1 MTGAI
6 DMTFSKQ
13 DILDAFKRR
22 AATRYYDG
30 SRKISDEDMNF
41 ILELGR
47 LSPSSVGSEPWR
59 FVVVQ
64 NRALRDAIKPV
75 GWGVANQ
82 LDDCSHL
89 LVILAKKNAR
99 YDSAFMRDVLIRRGL
114 SGEQLQ
120 AGLARYKQFQTED
133 MKQAAN
139 EQTLFDWA
147 CKQTY
152 IAMANMMTAA
162 AALGID
168 SCPIEGFDYAEVNR
182 ILAGAGC
189 FDAQEWGVSV
199 MLTFGY
205 RAADIKPKSRKP
217 MEEVVRWIR

>member
-1 MTGAI
+1 MI
-6 DMTFSKQ
+6 FSKQ
-13 DILDAFKRR
+13 AILDAFKRR

-30 SRKISDEDMNF
+30 SRKISDEDMDF

>member
-1 MTGAI
+1 MI
-6 DMTFSKQ
+6 FSKQ

-22 AATRYYDG
+22 AATSYYDG
-30 SRKISDEDMNF
+30 SRKIGDEDMNF

-133 MKQAAN
+133 LKQAAN

-152 IAMANMMTAA
+152 IALANMMTGAA
-162 AALGID
+162 MIGID
-168 SCPIEGFDYAEVNR
+168 SCPIEGFNYAAVNK
-182 ILAGAGC
+182 IFADAGI
-189 FDAQEWGVSV
+189 FDPVEWGIAV
-199 MLTFGY
+199 MATFGY
-205 RAADIKPKSRKP
+205 RSRDIMPKARKP
-217 MEEVVRWIR
+217 FDEVVQWVY

>member
-1 MTGAI
+1 
-6 DMTFSKQ
+6 MTFNKQ

-22 AATRYYDG
+22 VATRYYDG
-30 SRKISDEDMNF
+30 NRKISDEDMKF

-47 LSPSSVGSEPWR
+47 LSPSSIGSEPWR

-64 NRALRDAIKPV
+64 NPALREAIKPV

-89 LVILAKKNAR
+89 VVFLAKKHAR
-99 YDSAFMRDVLIRRGL
+99 YDSEFLRDVLIRRGFE
-114 SGEQLQ
+114 GEQLQ

-152 IAMANMMTAA
+152 IALANMMTGAA
-162 AALGID
+162 MIGID
-168 SCPIEGFDYAEVNR
+168 SCPIEGFNYEAVNR
-182 ILAGAGC
+182 ILADAGI
-189 FDAQEWGVSV
+189 FDLAEWGVSV
-199 MLTFGY
+199 MATFGY
-205 RAADIKPKSRKP
+205 RSREIVSKGRKP
-217 MEEVVRWIR
+217 FDEVVQWVR

>member
-1 MTGAI
+1 
-6 DMTFSKQ
+6 MTFSKQ

-133 MKQAAN
+133 LKQAAN

-152 IAMANMMTAA
+152 IALANMMTGAA
-162 AALGID
+162 MIGID
-168 SCPIEGFDYAEVNR
+168 SCPIERFNYAAVNKIFADAGIFDPA
-182 ILAGAGC
+182 
-189 FDAQEWGVSV
+189 EWGIAV
-199 MLTFGY
+199 MATFGY
-205 RAADIKPKSRKP
+205 RSRDIMPKARKP
-217 MEEVVRWIR
+217 FDEVVQWVY

>member
-1 MTGAI
+1 MTGEI
-6 DMTFSKQ
+6 DMIFSKQ

-30 SRKISDEDMNF
+30 SRKIGDEDMNF

-120 AGLARYKQFQTED
+120 AGLARYKQFQTEY

-152 IAMANMMTAA
+152 IALANMMTGAA
-162 AALGID
+162 MIGIGW
-168 SCPIEGFDYAEVNR
+168 CPKMYADKRRANKKQRRHGIFEVWKLKIPFAVPVAVGR
-182 ILAGAGC
+182 I
-189 FDAQEWGVSV
+189 
-199 MLTFGY
+199 
-205 RAADIKPKSRKP
+205 
-217 MEEVVRWIR
+217 